1 MRAEKGLPLQL
12 GQQVGQLAIEL
23 ERAAVPAIQKHM
35 MGLLLQIEKLGKG
48 DFLRLAVLPDGQPG
62 GAVPLQLHQM
72 QQVVDVFLPYRLFQV
87 FQHRKAVALQGMLGA
102 GGGKGDGDCFV
113 HLPYFPYRLHAG
125 HAVHINIHQQQ
136 LEPAGAERFQQFLT
150 AGELGANG
158 GDGGLFQQGEQGFPF
173 LRQIVANGKS

>member
-1 MRAEKGLPLQL
+1 
-12 GQQVGQLAIEL
+12 
-23 ERAAVPAIQKHM
+23 
-35 MGLLLQIEKLGKG
+35 
-48 DFLRLAVLPDGQPG
+48 
-62 GAVPLQLHQM
+62 M
-72 QQVVDVFLPYRLFQV
+72 QQVIDLFLPYRLFQV